1 MPIFCS
7 NVNRASDGKLVP
19 ITCHNDASIGPDN
32 LVIALKLVERSPEN
46 GPFWERVAE
55 NSLHAAS
62 EGEPSVKI
70 VTSDVYSRDGF

>member
-46 GPFWERVAE
+46 GTLWELSMLWFSTHELFFLFLKRVKDDF
-55 NSLHAAS
+55 N
-62 EGEPSVKI
+62 
-70 VTSDVYSRDGF
+70 